1 MLTAFLLTFAA
12 GSATILG
19 ALAALHPKMIKRP
32 AMAVALGFAAG
43 AMLFV
48 SFAEMLPASIAE
60 LRPVYGDTAALVAY
74 GAFFVGLLSMLLI
87 DTFLPKRVNPSEREG
102 METKV
107 NSGLSKLELKKL
119 RRSGLLIAVAVGLH
133 NFPEGLIT
141 FMSAIESPALG
152 ISLALAIALHNIPE
166 GIAIAA
172 PMYAATGNKKRAF
185 IYASLSGLAEPV
197 GALLGFILLGALL
210 PASLFGI
217 ILAAVGGVMVFI
229 CLDELLP
236 AARRY
241 GTSEHQA
248 IYGVIGGMLLMALSL
263 VLLGHSH

>member
-1 MLTAFLLTFAA
+1 MLIALLLTFAA

-19 ALAALHPKMIKRP
+19 ALAALHPKMIQRP

-43 AMLFV
+43 AMIFV
-48 SFAEMLPASIAE
+48 SFAEMLPASLDE
-60 LRPVYGDTAALVAY
+60 LQPIFGENATLVTYGS
-74 GAFFVGLLSMLLI
+74 FFAGLLLMLLV
-87 DTFLPKRVNPSEREG
+87 DKFLPKRVNPSEREG
-102 METKV
+102 METKA
-107 NSGLSKLELKKL
+107 NSGLSKLDLKKL
-119 RRSGLLIAVAVGLH
+119 RRSGLLIAVVVGLH

-141 FMSAIESPALG
+141 FMSAVENPALG
-152 ISLALAIALHNIPE
+152 VGLALAIAIHNIPE

-172 PMYAATGNKKRAF
+172 PIYAATGNKKQAF

-197 GALLGFILLGALL
+197 GALIGVLLLGAAL
-210 PASLFGI
+210 PASMFGI
-217 ILAAVGGVMVFI
+217 ILAAVGGIMVFI

-241 GTSEHQA
+241 GTGEHQA

-263 VLLGHSH
+263 VMLGHAH